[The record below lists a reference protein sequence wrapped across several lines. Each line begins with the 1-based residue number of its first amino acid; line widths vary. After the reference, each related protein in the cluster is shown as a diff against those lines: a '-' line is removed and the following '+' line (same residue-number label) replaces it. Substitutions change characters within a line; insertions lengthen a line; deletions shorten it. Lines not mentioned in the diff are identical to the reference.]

1 MGHTPYPRGALRL
14 PQGYSPD
21 ALSRRVNILF
31 STPYPQAAHSDVPAA
46 LPCAGERTQRVAAR
60 LRERQRPQPAG
71 QQPPSL
77 PFLRPASRAEKGG
90 TWDIHL
96 ILGVRYAYPKATLRT
111 RSPGASIRHF
121 SSLRLRFAC
130 QRLRTATYL
139 RHFPR
144 PTRTY

>member
-1 MGHTPYPRGALRL
+1 MYYLLPQAALRL
-14 PQGYSPD
+14 PEASY
-21 ALSRRVNILF
+21 
-31 STPYPQAAHSDVPAA
+31 SDVPTA

-111 RSPGASIRHF
+111 RSPGASIYY
-121 SSLRLRFAC
+121 SLHPIL
-130 QRLRTATYL
+130 RLRTATCL
-139 RHFPR
+139 RHFRAPESAHR
-144 PTRTY
+144 E